1 MNISPLL
8 TDLYQLTMLQ
18 GYFDH
23 DMNEEAVFEFFV
35 RDMGSRNFFVAA
47 GLEQALLFLE
57 DLRFSKEDIDWL
69 RKTGLFKDD
78 FLDFLRDFKFTGD
91 VYAMPEGT
99 FFFRNEPVFQVCA
112 PIFQAQL
119 IETRIINILHYQTLV
134 ASKAIRMHFAAPNK
148 QFVDFGLRRAHGA
161 EAGLFAARASYIAGF
176 SGTST
181 VLAGKEYGIPVF
193 GTMAHSFIQAHESEE
208 EAFIHFAESMPKN
221 VVFLID
227 TYDTIKAV
235 KKVIKI
241 APVLKEK
248 GIKIR
253 GVRLDSGDLVKLSK
267 EVRRILDENGLKDVR
282 IISSG
287 SLDEYRLKEL
297 YDSGAPIDGFGI
309 GTLMVTSSDMPY
321 LNCAYKLMEYKGRPR
336 KKRSE
341 GKETWPGRKQ
351 VYRRYEGGIMSYDI
365 MALKDEEIKEGRPLL
380 RKYMEKG
387 RIIERLPSVHE
398 IREYTVSQLKEIP
411 DYLKSLEKTKEYPV
425 YISEGLKK
433 CSEELDRMIDEAE

>member
-1 MNISPLL
+1 M
-8 TDLYQLTMLQ
+8 
-18 GYFDH
+18 
-23 DMNEEAVFEFFV
+23 
-35 RDMGSRNFFVAA
+35 
-47 GLEQALLFLE
+47 
-57 DLRFSKEDIDWL
+57 
-69 RKTGLFKDD
+69 
-78 FLDFLRDFKFTGD
+78 
-91 VYAMPEGT
+91 
-99 FFFRNEPVFQVCA
+99 
-112 PIFQAQL
+112 
-119 IETRIINILHYQTLV
+119 
-134 ASKAIRMHFAAPNK
+134 
-148 QFVDFGLRRAHGA
+148 
-161 EAGLFAARASYIAGF
+161 
-176 SGTST
+176 
-181 VLAGKEYGIPVF
+181 
-193 GTMAHSFIQAHESEE
+193 
-208 EAFIHFAESMPKN
+208 
-221 VVFLID
+221 
-227 TYDTIKAV
+227 
-235 KKVIKI
+235 
-241 APVLKEK
+241 
-248 GIKIR
+248 
-253 GVRLDSGDLVKLSK
+253 KLSK

-411 DYLKSLEKTKEYPV
+411 DYLKSLEKTKE
-425 YISEGLKK
+425 
-433 CSEELDRMIDEAE
+433 